1 MSDKNNN
8 GFSSVKRKLS
18 KGISILTF
26 PGFIAA
32 AGFAFLSK
40 GVDVSSDL
48 LSANEVFTYI
58 HFSGALFGYVLVP
71 LLFVFVLLWH
81 KKISR
86 IEMPILSDRK
96 WGFLGAVAGAIQV
109 FMLTWID
116 APERAGRQLK
126 ILSKYVNGDTV
137 NTLKSIYL
145 ASSDPRVGLLVDEIQ
160 SYTLVVLLGLLLMY
174 VFVWMGKKLSI
185 HMCAAAA
192 VVTQLFIGMFHL
204 YNTIPVDQQFTKSFG
219 LPWGGWGSDW
229 QLPLTLGFL
238 FYGGGLLALIYW
250 ARRAERAHSHVE
262 LLGGLALG
270 VSVPLMGLLM

>member
-1 MSDKNNN
+1 
-8 GFSSVKRKLS
+8 
-18 KGISILTF
+18 
-26 PGFIAA
+26 
-32 AGFAFLSK
+32 
-40 GVDVSSDL
+40 
-48 LSANEVFTYI
+48 
-58 HFSGALFGYVLVP
+58 
-71 LLFVFVLLWH
+71 
-81 KKISR
+81 
-86 IEMPILSDRK
+86 
-96 WGFLGAVAGAIQV
+96 
-109 FMLTWID
+109 
-116 APERAGRQLK
+116 
-126 ILSKYVNGDTV
+126 
-137 NTLKSIYL
+137 
-145 ASSDPRVGLLVDEIQ
+145 
-160 SYTLVVLLGLLLMY
+160 MY
-174 VFVWMGKKLSI
+174 VFVWVGKKLSI

>member
-1 MSDKNNN
+1 MSDISNKR
-8 GFSSVKRKLS
+8 FSSVKGKLS

-32 AGFAFLSK
+32 AGFAILCN
-40 GVDVSSDL
+40 GVYVSSDL
-48 LSANEVFTYI
+48 LTSNEVFTHI

-71 LLFVFVLLWH
+71 LLFVFVLLWG

-96 WGFLGAVAGAIQV
+96 WGFLGAVAGAFQV
-109 FMLTWID
+109 FVMTWLD

-126 ILSKYVNGDTV
+126 TLSKYVNDGTV
-137 NTLKSIYL
+137 NTLKSIYS
-145 ASSDPRVGLLVDEIQ
+145 ASSGHRVGVLVDEIQ
-160 SYTLVVLLGLLLMY
+160 AYTLVVLLGLLLMY
-174 VFVWMGKKLSI
+174 GFVWMGKKLSI

-204 YNTIPVDQQFTKSFG
+204 YNKIPAYQQFTKSFG
-219 LPWGGWGSDW
+219 LPWGGWGCDW

-238 FYGGGLLALIYW
+238 FYGGGLLVLIYW
-250 ARRAERAHSHVE
+250 ARRAERAHSHAE
-262 LLGGLALG
+262 LLGGLVLG
-270 VSVPLMGLLM
+270 ISVPLMGLML